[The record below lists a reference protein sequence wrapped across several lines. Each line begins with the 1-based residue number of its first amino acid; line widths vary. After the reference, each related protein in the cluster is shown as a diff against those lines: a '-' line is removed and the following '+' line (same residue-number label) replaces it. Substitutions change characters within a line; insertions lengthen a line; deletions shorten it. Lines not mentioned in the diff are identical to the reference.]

1 MTTALLTRE
10 GTTTMTLPDYL
21 NPARI
26 QARGDHPMTAAEKL
40 DEYEFLMGLR
50 VQPETAAHQLG
61 ETIET
66 LSYMAYVNYRP
77 ELGRALE
84 EQLESDQT

>member
-40 DEYEFLMGLR
+40 DEYEFLRGMGVNAR
-50 VQPETAAHQLG
+50 RAVAALG
-61 ETIET
+61 ET
-66 LSYMAYVNYRP
+66 LADLAYLAYVNDRP
-77 ELGRALE
+77 ALGRHLE
-84 EQLESDQT
+84 EEDES